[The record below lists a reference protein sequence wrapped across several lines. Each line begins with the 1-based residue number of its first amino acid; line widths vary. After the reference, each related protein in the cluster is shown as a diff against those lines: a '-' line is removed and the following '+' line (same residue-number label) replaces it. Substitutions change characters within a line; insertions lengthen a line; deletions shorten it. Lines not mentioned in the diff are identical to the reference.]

1 MFNEQ
6 QFRRQF
12 KEMRFRC
19 IDPVIIIIIMH
30 EQLKYIYR
38 PAVKHTLHYLR
49 LLRDKGINEK

>member
-19 IDPVIIIIIMH
+19 IDPVIIIIIIMH

-49 LLRDKGINEK
+49 DKGINEK